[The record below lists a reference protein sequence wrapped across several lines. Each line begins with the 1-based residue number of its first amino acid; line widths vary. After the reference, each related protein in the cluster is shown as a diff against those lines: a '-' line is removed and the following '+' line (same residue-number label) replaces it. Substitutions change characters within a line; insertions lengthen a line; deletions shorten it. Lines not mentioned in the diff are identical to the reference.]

1 MSIGIFLGFLLLGV
15 IGMPIA
21 FSLGFAAMVALA
33 FSGDGFAI
41 IPQRMM
47 HAVNS
52 FPLMSIPFFIL
63 AGELMVKAGIVER
76 LIELANAVV
85 GRVRGGLA
93 HVTMLSGAG
102 LATVSGAAVSD
113 ASALSTILG
122 PSLTKAYDKP
132 FASAIVAAAGNLGP
146 IIPPSGA
153 MIVYAFMAGPSVSVG
168 GMFMAGVI
176 PGLIITAG
184 FMLICTWYV
193 NKRGY
198 PATGE
203 AFSFANVFAQ
213 LRRSIIIFMMPVV
226 VIGGIVGG
234 AFTAT
239 EGSAIAV
246 VYALA
251 VGFLITRRLKVGDLP
266 GILLRSAITT
276 AMVGALIAFASVVT
290 YLLTIDLLPMKVAA
304 LVKSI
309 TTSPLGYMALVAV
322 VLFIVGM
329 FLESN
334 AAYIMLVPL
343 LHPIALSYGIDPLHF
358 GFLFVLNLVIGMLT
372 PPVGVVLF
380 VVCSINKI
388 SMREIVVA
396 LWPFITLMYG
406 VLFLC
411 MLVPPIVTWLP
422 RTLGYGAG

>member
-1 MSIGIFLGFLLLGV
+1 MSLGIFLGFLLLGL

-21 FSLGFAAMVALA
+21 FSLGFAALVALA
-33 FSGDGFAI
+33 FSDDGFAI
-41 IPQRMM
+41 IPLRMM
-47 HAVNS
+47 AAVNS

-132 FASAIVAAAGNLGP
+132 FASAIIAAAGNLGP

-176 PGLIITAG
+176 PGILITIG
-184 FMLICTWYV
+184 FMLICSWYV
-193 NKRGY
+193 RKRGY
-198 PATGE
+198 PATGV

-213 LRRSIIIFMMPVV
+213 LRRSIIIFLMPVV

-251 VGFLITRRLKVGDLP
+251 AGFFVTRRLKVADLP
-266 GILLRSAITT
+266 GILLRAAITT

-290 YLLTIDLLPMKVAA
+290 HLLTVDLLPMKVAA

-322 VLFIVGM
+322 VLFVVGM

-411 MLVPPIVTWLP
+411 MLFPPIVTWLP
-422 RTLGYGAG
+422 RLLGYGAA